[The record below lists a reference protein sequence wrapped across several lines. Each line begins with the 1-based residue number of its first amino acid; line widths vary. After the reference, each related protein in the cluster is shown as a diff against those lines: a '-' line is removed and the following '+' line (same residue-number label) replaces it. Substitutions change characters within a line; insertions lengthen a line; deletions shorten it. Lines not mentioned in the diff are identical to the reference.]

1 MVAGRRMLPVGVA
14 PDQSLELCIRI
25 WEAERERVRLMNMG
39 SVQNRCRGQLPEG
52 LPGQE
57 NGGPCS
63 AGQKEA
69 RGDLELWLPAWLL
82 FRCYGEPLRGWD

>member
-1 MVAGRRMLPVGVA
+1 MH
-14 PDQSLELCIRI
+14 
-25 WEAERERVRLMNMG
+25 LMNMG
-39 SVQNRCRGQLPEG
+39 SVRNRCRGQLPEG

-57 NGGPCS
+57 NWGPCS

-69 RGDLELWLPAWLL
+69 RGDLESAWLL